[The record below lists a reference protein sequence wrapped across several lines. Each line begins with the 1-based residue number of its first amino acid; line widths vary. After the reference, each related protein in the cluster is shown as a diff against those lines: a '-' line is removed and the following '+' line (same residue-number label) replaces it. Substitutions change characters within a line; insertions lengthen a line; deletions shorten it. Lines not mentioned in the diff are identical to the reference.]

1 MLNLWPGTQWTIN
14 MKSCRALCGWI
25 RHCFGNIS
33 HIEHPT
39 PCGSTLPP
47 SVSTSSVQSTVRG
60 SDVSTQGQCQPVQDQ
75 PSKANLQ
82 HEQGICSPYVSRLV
96 WAGKARPW
104 SEPCTLTGWWITFAS
119 WTWSLSLVQA
129 AYSKNKTVPTNNPK
143 LPSVTNKKQR
153 NHRKS
158 D

>member
-1 MLNLWPGTQWTIN
+1 MNNKYEKLP
-14 MKSCRALCGWI
+14 
-25 RHCFGNIS
+25 
-33 HIEHPT
+33 
-39 PCGSTLPP
+39 STLWLDTSLLWKYRSHRTPHSLWINPP
-47 SVSTSSVQSTVRG
+47 PECFYKQRPKHSARVRREHTRTVSTSSRPAQQS
-60 SDVSTQGQCQPVQDQ
+60 Q
-75 PSKANLQ
+75 PSARAGNLQ
-82 HEQGICSPYVSRLV
+82 PLCKSLV
-96 WAGKARPW
+96 WSGKARPW